1 MNASSQAESPIS
13 PLGRLVAA
21 LRSRHWSTFLLELV
35 LITLGILI
43 ALYIDARIQE
53 RQDRIMERE
62 YLQVMSRDLA
72 QISAQL
78 GEYVDYEAQNTRS
91 ATAILKWLDDGTGI
105 VDYDA
110 MRGELWAIASRRTL
124 RLVSG
129 GYTDLLSTGNLQL
142 IEDRELRNAILGFF
156 AEASRVQGVIDKN
169 NTKFVDELILPFLLE
184 SGVAWSARES
194 GDTIEEMQEASEY
207 LKEAFG
213 SDLSALSNIRSAEP
227 TDPDVRTAI
236 QQLVLFRA
244 RVSTIGIVI
253 AGDLKDQAEAIQ
265 KMIDEKLAARKA
277 RPF

>member
-1 MNASSQAESPIS
+1 M
-13 PLGRLVAA
+13 
-21 LRSRHWSTFLLELV
+21 

-53 RQDRIMERE
+53 RQDRTMERE

-91 ATAILKWLDDGTGI
+91 ATAILKWLDDGSGI

-213 SDLSALSNIRSAEP
+213 SDLSALSSIRSAEP

-265 KMIDEKLAARKA
+265 KMIDEKLAAR
-277 RPF
+277 